1 MTKQKWALCGL
12 AIIAGLALLIAGLS
26 FVESHT
32 DYQVM
37 SLAGTGMEI
46 SGSNTDQ
53 LVVDQTSTGDIVE
66 FRNNGTVRWRLA
78 YDGAI
83 TSSGGQDFTG
93 DVTVTGDVDVT
104 GDISASG
111 TITATT
117 GFIGDLTGNVTGD
130 LTGDV
135 TSSGTSSF
143 ADVDASGTI
152 TATTGFIGD
161 LTGNVTGDL
170 TGDVTSSGTSSF
182 SDAGVSATLT
192 ANAVVITTTLDVGS
206 TLQYGASNFY
216 PVGYNVADF
225 AFDWGTESFTETHN
239 IVLTNVTT
247 PTIGLCTL
255 GEDST
260 ASDAICTIT
269 VSGTSATLK
278 VWAADGSTAGT
289 TETTVH
295 WFIIGQD

>member
-104 GDISASG
+104 GDIS
-111 TITATT
+111 
-117 GFIGDLTGNVTGD
+117 
-130 LTGDV
+130 
-135 TSSGTSSF
+135 
-143 ADVDASGTI
+143 ASGTI